1 MARQKMTRKV
11 FAAILVLGLVGCFEG
26 DDTSD
31 PDGIRIVRD
40 EYGTPHIYADGI
52 YGLYY
57 GYGYAIAQD
66 RLFQMEMARRSTQGT
81 VAEVLGPDY
90 LDYDKNT
97 RQLFDP
103 SSIRRQLGELA
114 EKDRDVFE
122 GYAAGFNAWLAEV
135 HATPDTLMP
144 KQFLD
149 LEFSPADWTAYD
161 VAMIFIGTMNNR
173 YGDFNT
179 ELENAAILNT
189 LIELHGETGGAA
201 LFDLLNPRFTDDAPT
216 TIPRDDWSRPAFDS
230 LANTSP
236 PLMRDSGLQV
246 AYASPVTSG
255 FSNCFVIG
263 RDKLVDG
270 GSILINGPQFGW
282 FNPSYV
288 YSVGMHGA
296 GIDVVGNTPFGYP
309 MIMFGHNRTISW
321 GSTWGAS
328 DIVDIYAEQLNPE
341 NARQYLY
348 NGEYVDLAHRIETI
362 EVRDADSVSIDV
374 FRSVHGPI
382 IRSDPDAG
390 IAYAKHRA
398 WDGGELDNLLA
409 WLYATWAA
417 DFDEWKA
424 EAEKTSINVN
434 MYFADVDGNIGYY
447 HGGQF
452 PRRVAGHDNR
462 FPVPGDGSM
471 EWLGRQSV
479 DIANPHVLNPVTD
492 FLANWNNKPGHGVMN
507 PDFFFYSWSTADRVE
522 YLQEQLSANEKFT
535 AEEAWAVIEQSSYA
549 DVYARYFLPRI
560 NDAVLA
566 LNNARLRDAN
576 DILQNWNRFSRDLDE
591 DGYYDEAATAI
602 FRTFIES
609 LIEGVLSDDLGAAY
623 PYFSA
628 SGYPTAENPTGAG
641 TNIPAGVKAILEAL
655 DGPVSFDILNG
666 DSANDVIAAAL
677 RDAIMRLTTRKGEP
691 PSEFRLAVAKRPF
704 ATRNFLGI
712 PQAGED
718 ELLTGPIEQ
727 NRGTENDMII
737 MKPGAIVGYEVTPPG
752 QNAFISPD
760 GIKGQHYDDQFD
772 LYRSF
777 GKKRMWFYPDD
788 IEANKVFEVIL
799 TLNGDVRG
807 NPSP

>member
-1 MARQKMTRKV
+1 MKTISCCL
-11 FAAILVLGLVGCFEG
+11 FLVLAGACAESPEG
-26 DDTSD
+26 RDTVRPVSEAGQIRD
-31 PDGIRIVRD
+31 VRIVRD
-40 EYGTPHIYADGI
+40 DYGTPHIYADDI

-57 GYGYAIAQD
+57 GYGYTIAQD

-90 LDYDKNT
+90 LDYDQNT

-103 SSIRRQLGELA
+103 SSIRQQLGELA
-114 EKDRDVFE
+114 ENDRDVFD
-122 GYAAGFNAWLAEV
+122 GYAAGFNAWLAEIRS
-135 HATPDTLMP
+135 APQTLTP

-149 LEFSPADWTAYD
+149 FDFSPADWTAYD

-189 LIELHGETGGAA
+189 LVEQHGETSGTA
-201 LFDLLNPRFTDDAPT
+201 LFDLLNPRFTDNAPT
-216 TIPRDDWSRPAFDS
+216 TIPRDDWSKPAYNS
-230 LANTSP
+230 LAKTP
-236 PLMRDSGLQV
+236 VPTVPAPDLQV
-246 AYASPVTSG
+246 AYSGPATSG
-255 FSNCFVIG
+255 FSNCYVIG
-263 RDKLVDG
+263 RDRLIDG

-296 GIDVVGNTPFGYP
+296 GIDVVGNSPFGYP

-328 DIVDIYAEQLNPE
+328 DIVDIYVEQLNPE

-348 NGEYVDLAHRIETI
+348 NGEYVDLEYRVETI
-362 EVRDADSVSIDV
+362 DVRGADSVDFHV
-374 FRSVHGPI
+374 YRSVHGPI
-382 IRSDPDAG
+382 IRTDAAAG
-390 IAYAKHRA
+390 VAYSKHRA

-417 DFDEWKA
+417 DFEAWKA
-424 EAEKTSINVN
+424 QAERTSINVN

-462 FPVPGDGSM
+462 LPVTGDGSM
-471 EWLGRQSV
+471 EWQGRQSV
-479 DIANPHVLNPVTD
+479 DIANPHVLNPVTG

-507 PDFFFYSWSTADRVE
+507 PDFYFYSWSTADRVE
-522 YLQEQLSANEKFT
+522 YLQNQLSTKDNFT
-535 AEEAWAVIEQSSYA
+535 ADEAWAVIEQSSYA

-566 LNNARLRDAN
+566 SDNARLRNAN
-576 DILQNWNRFSRDLDE
+576 EILQAWNRSSRDLDE

-602 FRTFIES
+602 FRTFIEI
-609 LIEGVLSDDLGAAY
+609 LIETVLSDDLGAVY
-623 PYFSA
+623 PYFAA
-628 SGYPTAENPTGAG
+628 SGYPTAESPTAAG
-641 TNIPAGVKAILEAL
+641 TNIPTGVKAILEAL
-655 DGPVSFDILNG
+655 EGPVGYDILNG
-666 DSANDVIAAAL
+666 ESANDVIAAAL
-677 RDAIMRLTTRKGEP
+677 GNAVTRLTTRKGEP
-691 PSEFRLAVAKRPF
+691 LTEFRLPVAKRPF

-712 PQAGED
+712 PQARED
-718 ELLTGPIEQ
+718 ELLIGPIEQ

-760 GIKGQHYDDQFD
+760 GVKGQHYDDQFEM
-772 LYRSF
+772 YRNF
-777 GKKRMWFYPDD
+777 GKKRMWFYPNDV
-788 IEANKVFEVIL
+788 EANKASEV
-799 TLNGDVRG
+799 TL
-807 NPSP
+807 SY